1 MCHWLLPAVEAAS
14 TSEYDNVGGINLKP
28 TRALCFCFVFID
40 YISFYQ
46 FSYFCI

>member
-28 TRALCFCFVFID
+28 TSSCKPCAYAL
-40 YISFYQ
+40 YL
-46 FSYFCI
+46 